1 MSDFLKAI
9 VAKLLGP
16 RDDDPL
22 GEITA
27 DQLAIVLKSI
37 EDKYSAL
44 NDDNARLKEKVEAQ
58 AREIARL
65 NQALSVYERGGRVVG
80 PTQEGS
86 KRV

>member
-37 EDKYSAL
+37 EDKYTAL

-58 AREIARL
+58 QREIARL
-65 NQALSVYERGGRVVG
+65 NQALAGYERGGRVGG

-86 KRV
+86 PRV

>member
-9 VAKLLGP
+9 VAKLIGP

-44 NDDNARLKEKVEAQ
+44 TDDNARLKEKVEAQ

-65 NQALSVYERGGRVVG
+65 NQALAAYERGGRVGG

-86 KRV
+86 TRV